1 MFLIQKLNIASIMES
16 KNKVFNTTNILL
28 VVLIIIFLGSYFKKE
43 PAPSPAEVTV
53 TIPESSGTSGVR
65 TIEKIIQIPIISRE
79 REYLV
84 DKLYYDKYILA
95 KDSLDKLNLYV
106 ESIQIKEY
114 KDTLINNDEI
124 IIESYAKTRGSLI
137 EQKIDYIIKA
147 KPFSYKP
154 EYIKERPRLTLLP
167 TLEFGLNR
175 VDLSI
180 NFKGGFGFQNKA
192 GDIISLSTDTKGYIY
207 IGYSKSLS
215 ILK

>member
-1 MFLIQKLNIASIMES
+1 MLLIQKLNTKSIMES

-28 VVLIIIFLGSYFKKE
+28 VVLIIIFLGNYFKKE
-43 PAPSPAEVTV
+43 PVPVPAEVTV

-65 TIEKIIQIPIISRE
+65 TIEKIIQIPVISRE

-84 DKLYYDKYILA
+84 DKVYYDKYMQA
-95 KDSLDKLNLYV
+95 KDSLEKLNLHV

-114 KDTLINNDEI
+114 KDTLINNNEI
-124 IIESYAKTRGSLI
+124 IIESYAKTRGSLL
-137 EQKIDYIIKA
+137 EQKIDYTIKE

-154 EYIKERPRLTLLP
+154 VCIKERPRLTLLP
-167 TLEFGLNR
+167 TLEFGLNKE
-175 VDLSI
+175 DLSA
-180 NFKGGFGFQNKA
+180 NFKGGFGLQNKV

-207 IGYSKSLS
+207 IGYSKSLT